1 MLDDLRVLEISAP
14 ETMLAGRILADL
26 GADVIVVE
34 PPAGAR
40 GRRLAPFLD
49 DVPGIERS
57 LTWHA
62 LNYNKRGITLGVC
75 SPDGRALM
83 RDLATRCDVVIEAAG
98 AGGASPLDSIELSP
112 RVIRCTIAP
121 FVRGGPKNQYA
132 STDFTVMA
140 ASGAPAMT
148 GDLDRPPL
156 FFPVP
161 QAMMEA
167 GADAAIAVL
176 AGLIARDRDAL
187 GQRIDV
193 SARIAAMMAS
203 FGQAIVPGSGNPEGK
218 RSQGAMT
225 IAGVQVPSVYQCA
238 DGFMLITIGFGP
250 VFGQMTQRL
259 AKWAAEEGHVDPRIA
274 ELSWPAFI
282 SDLSARKAS
291 PSDLQAL
298 VDGLKSLTRSKT
310 KSVLAENSRRLGL
323 LASPVMNMQDVAGYE
338 QYRERGLFAQVYLEQ
353 GREIDVPARFAQ
365 FSNYSI
371 EIKRPAPRLSEH
383 SAEIFEAE
391 LGLSKTEIQALF
403 VAGEI

>member
-1 MLDDLRVLEISAP
+1 MLDNVRVLEVSAP
-14 ETMLAGRILADL
+14 ETMIAGRILADL
-26 GADVIVVE
+26 GADVVVVE
-34 PPAGAR
+34 PAAGSP

-49 DVPGIERS
+49 DKPGLERS
-57 LTWHA
+57 LTWQA
-62 LNYNKRGITLGVC
+62 LNYNKRGITLEL
-75 SPDGRALM
+75 STPDGKALM
-83 RDLATRCDVVIEAAG
+83 RDLATKFDVVIETAAE
-98 AGGASPLDSIELSP
+98 GGRSVLDTIELLP

-121 FVRGGPKNQYA
+121 FSRTGPKSGYA
-132 STDFTVMA
+132 ATDFTVMA

-167 GADAAIAVL
+167 GADAAIATL
-176 AGLIARDRDAL
+176 AGLIARDRDGL
-187 GQRIDV
+187 GQRAEV
-193 SARIAAMMAS
+193 SARIAAMMGS

-218 RSQGAMT
+218 RTQGAMT
-225 IAGVQVPSVYQCA
+225 IAGVQVPSVYDCA
-238 DGFMLITIGFGP
+238 DGFTLITIGFGS

-259 AKWAAEEGHVDPRIA
+259 AKWAADEGCMDQRVADI
-274 ELSWPAFI
+274 SWPSFI
-282 SDLSARKAS
+282 SDLSARKTS

-298 VDGLKSLTRSKT
+298 VDGLKSLARSKT
-310 KSVLAENSRRLGL
+310 KAQLAESSRKLCL
-323 LASPVMNMQDVAGYE
+323 LSSPVMNMKDVAEYV
-338 QYRERGLFAQVYLEQ
+338 QYRERGLFARVNVDA
-353 GREIDVPARFAQ
+353 GREIDAPARFAR

-371 EIKRPAPRLSEH
+371 EIKRPAPKLSEH